1 MNKKRLKDF
10 WNKEYKDPE
19 FFALSSAVSADLEKY
34 VRYMQREFG
43 DDVFR
48 PNMTV
53 LDLGTGNGRNLIY
66 FADQFRMRGIGYD
79 ISEEGIKQAQKSAAH
94 LGNKVIFEV
103 RSISDALPL
112 PDESVDL
119 VLDLMASH
127 FLKEAEREAYRAE
140 ILRVLKPEG
149 FLLFKSFYAEG
160 DMHTKKLLKE
170 HGAGEKNAY
179 IHPRL
184 KVYEY
189 TWTDE
194 AIKEFFDPY
203 FTMLKEESSHKHFS
217 KGRPNKRRS
226 IICYFQ
232 KNV

>member
-19 FFALSSAVSADLEKY
+19 FFALSEKVSADLEKY
-34 VRYMQREFG
+34 IRFMQREFG

-48 PNMTV
+48 PGVFV
-53 LDLGTGNGRNLIY
+53 LDLGCGNGRNLIY
-66 FADQFRMRGIGYD
+66 LADRFGVSGIGYD
-79 ISEEGIKQAQKSAAH
+79 ISEEAIKQAQKSSAH
-94 LGNKVIFEV
+94 LGDRVQFAV
-103 RSISDALPL
+103 RSISEPLPL
-112 PDESVDL
+112 PDASVDL
-119 VLDLMASH
+119 ILDLMSSH
-127 FLKEAEREAYRAE
+127 FLAESEREVYRAE
-140 ILRVLKPEG
+140 MLRVLTPDG

-160 DMHTKKLLKE
+160 DVHARKLVAK

-189 TWTDE
+189 VWTDE
-194 AIKEFFDPY
+194 AIAEY
-203 FTMLKEESSHKHFS
+203 FEPHFIKLKEETSHKHFS

-232 KNV
+232 KRP

>member
-19 FFALSSAVSADLEKY
+19 FFALSTVVSADLQKF
-34 VRYMQREFG
+34 VRFMQREFG
-43 DDVFR
+43 EDVFR
-48 PNMTV
+48 PDMTV

-66 FADQFRMRGIGYD
+66 FADHFGMKGIGYD

-94 LGNKVIFEV
+94 LGDRVQFAV
-103 RSISDALPL
+103 RSISDMLPL

-127 FLKEAEREAYRAE
+127 FLKEGEREAYRAE
-140 ILRVLKPEG
+140 VLRVLKPDG
-149 FLLFKSFYAEG
+149 YMLFKSFYAEG
-160 DMHTKKLLKE
+160 DMHVKKLIKE

-189 TWTDE
+189 TWTDA
-194 AIKEFFDPY
+194 AIADYFEPY
-203 FTMLKEESSHKHFS
+203 FIKLKEESSHKHFS

-232 KNV
+232 KKS